1 MATDK
6 QVKYVQSLQ
15 EQYGTDDYTKKEI
28 RNMSYNEISNV
39 INELKKSDCRRIL
52 LYRPTNHSIQKE
64 NGEKSCKTRRNSRHR
79 QRLHLIKTYY
89 KKLRKC

>member
-1 MATDK
+1 MRLATDK

-39 INELKKSDCRRIL
+39 INELKKAIAEEE
-52 LYRPTNHSIQKE
+52 LYNECMSYGLPNQ
-64 NGEKSCKTRRNSRHR
+64 
-79 QRLHLIKTYY
+79 
-89 KKLRKC
+89 